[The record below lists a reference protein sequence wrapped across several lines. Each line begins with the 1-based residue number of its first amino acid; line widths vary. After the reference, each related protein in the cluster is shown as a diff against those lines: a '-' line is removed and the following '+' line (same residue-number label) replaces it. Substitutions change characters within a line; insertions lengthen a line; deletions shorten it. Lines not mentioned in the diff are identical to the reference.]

1 MLPILDTTNL
11 LSEQTQRGSQ
21 DNHSQVPRNEI
32 IGMWEPEKLGGPCF
46 QVLEIFLIAQDS
58 FNAGVPSSS
67 LEKNG
72 PVLMALHT

>member
-1 MLPILDTTNL
+1 
-11 LSEQTQRGSQ
+11 
-21 DNHSQVPRNEI
+21 
-32 IGMWEPEKLGGPCF
+32 MWEPEKLGGPCF